1 MRKSVISYLESSA
14 DKYTDKLA
22 YVDEKTSITFGQ
34 LREAAQAIGSGL
46 IPYVQ
51 IGDPVCVYMEK
62 SVGCI
67 ESFLGV
73 AYTGAFYMPIDF
85 DMPEA
90 RIRLIMDTLQAKVI
104 LKKRGIDVPAELT
117 EGSTVI

>member
-46 IPYVQ
+46 IPYVR

-62 SVGCI
+62 SVG
-67 ESFLGV
+67 
-73 AYTGAFYMPIDF
+73 ATGADRVS
-85 DMPEA
+85 D
-90 RIRLIMDTLQAKVI
+90 
-104 LKKRGIDVPAELT
+104 DV
-117 EGSTVI
+117 GSDISGALGRKGRDAAQ